1 LHLRSQRQQDLDLS
15 GHRLDAPLHFQRC
28 AKLLSMH
35 PAIPLLLEL
44 QKIDNE
50 IASLRAN
57 LEAAPKR
64 IRENDTKLHGARS
77 VVATAKEALAQ
88 IVAARKKTEFEV
100 SEWRE
105 RTKKFRAQTSA
116 VKTNEAYKA
125 LLHEI
130 ANAEAEMAKLEDV
143 QLDQMM
149 SAEESEK
156 NLKSTEASLKDS
168 EQSIAAERKEI
179 ENRAREVNRKML
191 GDISAREKIAAQIPE
206 EVLSVYT
213 RAAKRHDGVALAEA
227 VNEQCRGCGMRLLP
241 HTYQE
246 IYRPDNHEILTCETC
261 GCILYAAE
269 LAPPPASGATPSAA
283 SAS

>member
-1 LHLRSQRQQDLDLS
+1 LV
-15 GHRLDAPLHFQRC
+15 
-28 AKLLSMH
+28 H

-44 QKIDNE
+44 QKTDIE
-50 IASLRAN
+50 IAALRAN

-64 IRENDTKLHGARS
+64 IRENDAKLTEARAAVGA
-77 VVATAKEALAQ
+77 AKEALAQ
-88 IVAARKKTEFEV
+88 LVATRKKSEFEV
-100 SEWRE
+100 AEWRE
-105 RTKKFRAQTSA
+105 KAKKFRAQTSA

-130 ANAEAEMAKLEDV
+130 ANAETEIAKAEDI

-149 SAEESEK
+149 AVEEAERNVK
-156 NLKSTEASLKDS
+156 TREATLRDS

-191 GDISAREKIAAQIPE
+191 ADMAAREKIAEQLPE
-206 EVLSVYT
+206 EVLAVYA
-213 RAAKRHDGVALAEA
+213 RAAKRHHGVALAAA

-241 HTYQE
+241 HMFQE
-246 IYRPDNHEILTCETC
+246 VRNPENHDIHTCETC
-261 GCILYAAE
+261 GSILYAVE
-269 LAPPPASGATPSAA
+269 PAPPSGENPSAA